1 MGLASKKWRLTP
13 GDEYSIKYRVDDG
26 RPDSVIAKAADNQT
40 TRFKDNADLFNA
52 FRRGRTL
59 HVRVQS
65 TDLAFNIT
73 NTSLILDFLQKCV
86 ASGGNFDEVAD
97 KPSPSPPATG
107 PRCVRQAKCRG
118 GPHLRRGAPVIRSPR
133 CLCPG
138 RVHGSYG
145 GSDRYVV
152 ERVRRTPIIW
162 MRSGRVTPA
171 LIEDRDCLLKH
182 IA

>member
-1 MGLASKKWRLTP
+1 MWSGDNRLAQWHVGAYASDLTGRFSHCAASAKDRNGIYLTYSFTTNSNWHMGLASKKWRLTP

-97 KPSPSPPATG
+97 KPSPSPPAT
-107 PRCVRQAKCRG
+107 
-118 GPHLRRGAPVIRSPR
+118 
-133 CLCPG
+133 
-138 RVHGSYG
+138 
-145 GSDRYVV
+145 
-152 ERVRRTPIIW
+152 
-162 MRSGRVTPA
+162 
-171 LIEDRDCLLKH
+171 
-182 IA
+182 